1 MFRNSNGTVDTTL
14 ESYRAV
20 MEGVAAVQ
28 KQSMMFALGWIEKQ
42 AEINLRMVE
51 MMMGQARR
59 QQEASRVLVEGSVR
73 VFDELPHAASTD
85 AEERSLPI
93 DRYDRLSIEEISTRL
108 EQLDAR
114 GVEELK
120 NYEVRHKNRLL
131 LLERLDRALV

>member
-1 MFRNSNGTVDTTL
+1 MFRSTSGTIDTTL
-14 ESYRAV
+14 KSYRAV
-20 MEGVAAVQ
+20 MDGVAVVQ
-28 KQSMMFALGWIEKQ
+28 KQSMMFALDWIEKQ

-51 MMMGQARR
+51 MMVGQARS

-73 VFDELPHAASTD
+73 VLDELPHAASTD

-93 DRYDRLSIEEISTRL
+93 DRYDRLSIEEICTRL

-114 GVEELK
+114 EVEELK
-120 NYEVRHKNRLL
+120 VYEIRHKNRDL